1 MNQYTYGRFAVS
13 CILVLY
19 TTFSKAQLFDS
30 LQAGAGLEYHLSSK
44 DYLPLWLVSNHYGI
58 VADRKNDL
66 SSFVRISNKNV
77 IAEHEYQNDHGF
89 YDYNDLTV
97 SYGLSVYNNNHFKST
112 IAEEGYVKLEY
123 KNWSL
128 RAGRFEETTGDID
141 QQLSTGSL
149 GVSSNALP
157 IPKIGIAITDYTNI
171 PFTNGWLQF
180 KGTFAHGWLGPD
192 RYIKN
197 SYYHEKTF
205 FLRAGAGSLKLYAG
219 IEHFVEWGGIRGGRQ
234 LDRSWTGFW
243 NAVFAKSTNTGNERL
258 SNGAYEDDH
267 RGVLEGGVYWENDD
281 ATLHGYL
288 QKPFEGIHDI
298 SSRNNNGLAGLIV
311 SLKNKETG
319 LQKILFE
326 ILSTSG
332 IDYHVASPQRESYY
346 NNNDY
351 KTGWEYQGNIIG
363 TPLFINRTRAGK
375 YFPEIHPFDWNAADT
390 SIPGNA
396 NIINNRI
403 FAIHIGGLY
412 LVTGQVRGKTLLTYT
427 KNYGSINDN
436 ILFTPNKNQF
446 YGLQEISYQI
456 PDKNLTI
463 TAGLGLDLGQLG
475 SVMGGV
481 LRIEWNITGQ
491 KNRDDLKE

>member
-1 MNQYTYGRFAVS
+1 MFQYTYCRFAIACMLLS
-13 CILVLY
+13 F
-19 TTFSKAQLFDS
+19 TTLCKAQFFDS
-30 LQAGAGLEYHLSSK
+30 LQAAAGLEYHFSSNN
-44 DYLPLWLVSNHYGI
+44 YLPFWLVSNHYGT

-66 SSFVRISNKNV
+66 SSFVSISDKHV

-97 SYGLSVYNNNHFKST
+97 SYGLNVYNNNHFRST
-112 IAEEGYVKLEY
+112 MIEQGYIKLEY

-141 QQLSTGSL
+141 PQLSTGSL
-149 GVSSNALP
+149 GVSGNALP
-157 IPKIGIAITDYTNI
+157 IPKIGIAVTDYITV

-180 KGTFAHGWLGPD
+180 KGTFAHGWLGRD

-205 FLRAGAGSLKLYAG
+205 FLRAGPANLKVYAG
-219 IEHFVEWGGIRGGRQ
+219 IEHFAEWGGKRGDQQ
-234 LDRSWTGFW
+234 LDGSWNRFW
-243 NAVFAKSTNTGNERL
+243 DVVFIKGTTSTTER
-258 SNGAYEDDH
+258 AITTAHEDDH
-267 RGVLEGGVYWENDD
+267 RGVLEGGVYWENDK
-281 ATLHGYL
+281 AMLHGYL
-288 QKPFEGIHDI
+288 QKPFEEKNDI
-298 SSRNNNGLAGLIV
+298 SLRNKNLLAGFIV
-311 SLKNKETG
+311 SMKNKYSG

-326 ILSTSG
+326 IISTKS
-332 IDYHVASPQRESYY
+332 INDHVARPQRESYY

-351 KTGWEYQGNIIG
+351 KTGWEYENNIIG
-363 TPLFINRTRAGK
+363 TPLFTNRTRANK
-375 YFPEIHPFDWNAADT
+375 YFPEIRPFDWNAADS

-412 LVTGQVRGKTLLTYT
+412 AITEIVQGKTLLTYT
-427 KNYGSINDN
+427 KNYGSLNDN

-446 YGLQEISYQI
+446 YGLQEISYRV

-463 TAGLGLDLGQLG
+463 TAGLGFDWGQLG
-475 SVMGGV
+475 SAVGGV

-491 KNRDDLKE
+491 KQE